1 MVWGRGEATN
11 GERRLHAIDVA
22 KLVRMVAELLQVG
35 RQHLVLVGHVHA
47 YVLVGRRDV
56 RQIVVLFGRAT
67 KSLCKA
73 RGLGLRNNAMR
84 DGVLTYVLLVHF
96 LMVFVVVAVIHLNL
110 LMFHF

>member
-1 MVWGRGEATN
+1 VQQVLTLDVLLLGLGFVVIFRRRH
-11 GERRLHAIDVA
+11 GERRLHAVDVA

-56 RQIVVLFGRAT
+56 RQIVVLLGRAT
-67 KSLCKA
+67 KS
-73 RGLGLRNNAMR
+73 
-84 DGVLTYVLLVHF
+84 VLVVHF